1 MASYTRLLYDILEM
15 LVSTQ
20 QNTMMT
26 IESFLPVQQL
36 KEPDTLLE
44 LLHTVFAP
52 LCCIL
57 SLKVNIL

>member
-1 MASYTRLLYDILEM
+1 MTSYTRLLYDTLEM

-36 KEPDTLLE
+36 KEPVTLVE
-44 LLHTVFAP
+44 LLQTLFAP
-52 LCCIL
+52 LCSIL